1 MSLCLLRSPCSG
13 QPVAAGFEK
22 TLPTMKFSIV
32 TPVYNGMPQL
42 KRCVG
47 SVRGQRGAQ
56 YEHLIQ
62 DGSSVDGTVDWLSA
76 QPDLNIC
83 STHDNGMYDA
93 INRGWSRATGDVLSW
108 LNADEQYLPGTLAFV
123 RDFFSEYPHADAV
136 FGDTIM
142 VDSQGL
148 AIAARREIPLRR
160 IYVQNGFL
168 YAHSCTLFFRRRLWD
183 QGLLNFDESY
193 RCAGDCDLVLRLFD
207 HGVKFN
213 HAGKYFAL
221 FGVDG
226 KNMSVSPDMAAE
238 RKSIYIKY
246 RALRFSV
253 LRQTV
258 MFARYAER
266 LFAGCYRKSLVNY
279 SYALNEIPEYKF
291 YQNIRIGFRFTY
303 KRFLSSVPIR
313 ARRFPPDSTSSEG
326 GS

>member
-1 MSLCLLRSPCSG
+1 
-13 QPVAAGFEK
+13 
-22 TLPTMKFSIV
+22 MKFSIV
-32 TPVYNGMPQL
+32 TPVYDGMPQL

-47 SVRGQRGAQ
+47 SVRGQRGTQ
-56 YEHLIQ
+56 FEHIIQ
-62 DGSSVDGTVDWLSA
+62 DGGSVDGTVEWLSA

-83 STHDNGMYDA
+83 STRDNGMYDA
-93 INRGWSRATGDVLSW
+93 INRGWSLATGDVLSW

-123 RDFFSEYPHADAV
+123 RDFFSKYPHADAV
-136 FGDTIM
+136 FGDMIM
-142 VDSQGL
+142 VDSQGV

-168 YAHSCTLFFRRRLWD
+168 YAASCTLFFRRKLWD

-193 RCAGDCDLVLRLFD
+193 RYAGDGDLVLRLLH
-207 HGVKFN
+207 HGVKFY

-226 KNMSVSPDMAAE
+226 KNLSTSPNVAAE

-246 RALRFSV
+246 RALPFSV
-253 LRQTV
+253 LRKSV

-291 YQNIRIGFRFTY
+291 YKNIKIGFRSPFA
-303 KRFLSSVPIR
+303 RFINPIKQQ
-313 ARRFPPDSTSSEG
+313 
-326 GS
+326 